1 MNVGQAAHLSG
12 QMSGQG
18 AQMNQ
23 VGGSGV
29 GVGGAD
35 GLPQHQPMQD
45 VVGLGGIDAQ
55 FVMLR
60 NSMREKI
67 FEYIGRKQSSAEWR
81 RRLPELARR
90 LEEILFRKF
99 SNKNEY
105 YTMMKGP
112 VEPQLQFA
120 IKTLSAQNQQNQ
132 QTSRQIASSSGYGTM
147 IPTPGMTQGSSGNTR
162 IPYVTD
168 NNALSSTG
176 AGMAQ
181 NANMGTSMQGSM
193 SNGYP
198 HLPNVREVNPN
209 VREDGEGVS

>member
-60 NSMREKI
+60 NSMREK
-67 FEYIGRKQSSAEWR
+67 
-81 RRLPELARR
+81 
-90 LEEILFRKF
+90 
-99 SNKNEY
+99 
-105 YTMMKGP
+105 M
-112 VEPQLQFA
+112 
-120 IKTLSAQNQQNQ
+120 
-132 QTSRQIASSSGYGTM
+132 QIALSSDFGTM
-147 IPTPGMTQGSSGNTR
+147 IPMPGMTQGSSGNTR